1 MVRRPHIS
9 IDVREGEAYA
19 LSMEEVGGYNPHIA
33 QTVPQRCS
41 DPLLAMAW
49 PPLVAIPS
57 VRDTAHTFMA
67 HGSSVMRPLSSGIP
81 PAVYN
86 SWGDL

>member
-1 MVRRPHIS
+1 MADSICQGMYWCAGLDRRWDVVRRPHIS

-41 DPLLAMAW
+41 APLPAMACHLCGA
-49 PPLVAIPS
+49 P
-57 VRDTAHTFMA
+57 
-67 HGSSVMRPLSSGIP
+67 
-81 PAVYN
+81 
-86 SWGDL
+86 